1 VLDRIVS
8 STPNVFAAS
17 ILITIVVVF
26 SAEAHGAGGS
36 LIHGTLQSA
45 LGVRGALE
53 RLTPTPW
60 DGVWAKV
67 PAILG
72 ARVSRDRRSRCHGA
86 RGTGGCMILPGAR
99 FVHGEQSALEH
110 LLVEAA
116 YGFLGLGPYAEFHEG
131 EPARFPSVA
140 VHRQMNG
147 HERAD
152 GGEVRTQLR
161 LGHVKGEIPHK
172 KAYCH
177 TVFSRVHE
185 G

>member
-8 STPNVFAAS
+8 ATPNVFAVY
-17 ILITIVVVF
+17 ILIAIVVVF
-26 SAEAHGAGGS
+26 SAEAHGASGS
-36 LIHGTLQSA
+36 LIHGTLHSA
-45 LGVRGALE
+45 FGVRGALE
-53 RLTPTPW
+53 RLTPPPW
-60 DGVWAKV
+60 NCVWTKV
-67 PAILG
+67 PAIPG
-72 ARVSRDRRSRCHGA
+72 AHISHDRRSRCHGA
-86 RGTGGCMILPGAR
+86 RGTGGRMILPGAR

-116 YGFLGLGPYAEFHEG
+116 YGFLGLGPYAELHEG
-131 EPARFPSVA
+131 EPARLPGIA
-140 VHRQMNG
+140 VRRQMNG

-152 GGEVRTQLR
+152 GGEVLTQLR